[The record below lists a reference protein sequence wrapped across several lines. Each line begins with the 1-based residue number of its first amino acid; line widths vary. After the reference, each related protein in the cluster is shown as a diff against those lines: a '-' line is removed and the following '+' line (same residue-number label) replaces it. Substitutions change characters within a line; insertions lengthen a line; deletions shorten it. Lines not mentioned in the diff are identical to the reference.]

1 MRREDEYRRLADST
15 RRRGY
20 EEQNALMRAHGKFCR
35 RRMCNSQTNR
45 KKTMTPAHITS
56 GSRQNGIE
64 ETLRSKIKGQTMV
77 TSLAHQ
83 PRRGRRDTRSGNN
96 FAVWGGR
103 LVCPSPNLT
112 TASTVAPSSRAER
125 KLSLEH

>member
-1 MRREDEYRRLADST
+1 
-15 RRRGY
+15 
-20 EEQNALMRAHGKFCR
+20 
-35 RRMCNSQTNR
+35 
-45 KKTMTPAHITS
+45 
-56 GSRQNGIE
+56 
-64 ETLRSKIKGQTMV
+64 MV

>member
-1 MRREDEYRRLADST
+1 MGNFVGDVCAT
-15 RRRGY
+15 RRPI
-20 EEQNALMRAHGKFCR
+20 E
-35 RRMCNSQTNR
+35 

-77 TSLAHQ
+77 ISLAHQ

-96 FAVWGGR
+96 FAVWG
-103 LVCPSPNLT
+103 
-112 TASTVAPSSRAER
+112 RAACLSLPEPHHSVDGGAKLAR
-125 KLSLEH
+125 AGTQLSLEH